1 MNETTQQWQDAGS
14 GPGHMQ
20 TVSVTKAMRADAAY
34 REFLAHTGGCEESCP
49 AGVNCDEAAV
59 LYRRWI
65 DLKTAAV

>member
-1 MNETTQQWQDAGS
+1 
-14 GPGHMQ
+14 MQ
-20 TVSVTKAMRADAAY
+20 TVTVTQAMRADRAY
-34 REFLAHTGGCEESCP
+34 REFLAHTGTCEESCP